1 MAKSP
6 RPLGIGEMSAQRH
19 GPVVCESIEFV
30 GASLGIAIVIG
41 VC

>member
-30 GASLGIAIVIG
+30 GAH
-41 VC
+41 